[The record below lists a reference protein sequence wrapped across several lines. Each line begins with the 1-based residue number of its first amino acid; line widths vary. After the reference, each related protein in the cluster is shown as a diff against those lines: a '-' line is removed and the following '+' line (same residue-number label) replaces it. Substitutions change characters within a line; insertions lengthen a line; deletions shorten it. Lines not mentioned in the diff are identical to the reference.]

1 MDLNTNIDH
10 DKQQKVDQLLRAL
23 EELPDEMIAQ
33 ANPDLQRKPEKKDHG
48 KGTVF
53 FIPRI
58 LVAAAMLF
66 LGIGIC
72 YLAQAKIPQ
81 HKTAQDSKV
90 TIPEITVVAYAARPH
105 TVVATSGKTKKETN
119 KTTTSEDTVDTP
131 TPTATPTSSIPSI
144 ESKLAGYDAVALN
157 EAKVTISEYS
167 LAMSSTPAMPFSFQL
182 ATNSKS
188 VHIEV
193 KSDDQGVI
201 QKWDTSDEDG
211 TWHLLSE
218 SKKAKCKPD
227 EVIYWS
233 PKNQTAETAHLTVN
247 IYNEDMLA
255 DQKTIEI
262 TCNDQMTYQAQLLP

>member
-10 DKQQKVDQLLRAL
+10 DKQQKIDQLLHAL

-33 ANPDLQRKPEKKDHG
+33 ANPDLQGKSQKKGHG

-58 LVAAAMLF
+58 LMTAAMLF

-72 YLAQAKIPQ
+72 FLVQSKIRQ

-105 TVVATSGKTKKETN
+105 TVVATSGKTKKKTN
-119 KTTTSEDTVDTP
+119 RTTTSEDTVDTP
-131 TPTATPTSSIPSI
+131 TPAATPTSSASSI
-144 ESKLAGYDAVALN
+144 ESNLAGYDAVALN
-157 EAKVTISEYS
+157 ETKVTISEYS
-167 LAMSSTPAMPFSFQL
+167 LAMSSTPAMPFSFQI

-193 KSDDQGVI
+193 KSDEQGVI

-218 SKKAKCKPD
+218 SKKANCKPD

-233 PKNQTAETAHLTVN
+233 PKSQTAGTAHLTVN
-247 IYNEDMLA
+247 IYNGDTLA

>member
-10 DKQQKVDQLLRAL
+10 DKQQKIDQLLHAL

-33 ANPDLQRKPEKKDHG
+33 ANPDLQGKSQKKDHSTR
-48 KGTVF
+48 TVF
-53 FIPRI
+53 SIPRV
-58 LVAAAMLF
+58 LATAAMLL
-66 LGIGIC
+66 LGVGIC
-72 YLAQAKIPQ
+72 FFAQAKMPQ
-81 HKTAQDSKV
+81 HQTSKDSTI
-90 TIPEITVVAYAARPH
+90 TIPEITVVAYAAKPH
-105 TVVATSGKTKKETN
+105 TAVATSGKKIKQSD
-119 KTTTSEDTVDTP
+119 KTTDSEDVA
-131 TPTATPTSSIPSI
+131 ATPTGNADSI
-144 ESKLAGYDAVALN
+144 ESKLDGYDAVALGDT
-157 EAKVTISEYS
+157 KITISEYS
-167 LAMSSTPAMPFSFQL
+167 LAMSSTPAMPFSFQI

-193 KSDDQGVI
+193 KSDEQGVI

-233 PKNQTAETAHLTVN
+233 PKNQTAGTAHLTVN
-247 IYNEDMLA
+247 IYNGDTLA